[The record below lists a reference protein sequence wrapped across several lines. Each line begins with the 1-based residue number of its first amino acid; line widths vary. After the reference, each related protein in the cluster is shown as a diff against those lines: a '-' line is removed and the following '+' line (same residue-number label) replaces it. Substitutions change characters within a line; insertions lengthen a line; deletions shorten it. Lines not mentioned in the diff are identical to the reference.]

1 LQATGFRQAEATV
14 VLARGRATT
23 RDFTLISEMAELP
36 VANASDK
43 ILRVRAITIGNE
55 PIAYANLQVNGGRRY
70 VSDDSGRFD
79 LPIAIRGRA
88 SVLMRRIGFEPAEIV
103 LTEMPDTAVQVQ
115 MRAVARTLE
124 TQVVTVRSPYA
135 RLDLGGFYRRMKEV
149 ERGARTGYFV
159 TPEDLELRKPQNVT
173 DAVEQFPSIRL
184 RPIND
189 DRYCRDGGTTAGRF
203 CGMPNNR
210 RMRIEDESGCP
221 LTVFLDRVRIQ
232 PSIVK
237 LEPVDEEVN
246 SLVQPN
252 SVSGIEVYVGKSGG
266 PPEFPVYDRTCG
278 VVVIWTK

>member
-1 LQATGFRQAEATV
+1 
-14 VLARGRATT
+14 
-23 RDFTLISEMAELP
+23 
-36 VANASDK
+36 
-43 ILRVRAITIGNE
+43 
-55 PIAYANLQVNGGRRY
+55 
-70 VSDDSGRFD
+70 
-79 LPIAIRGRA
+79 
-88 SVLMRRIGFEPAEIV
+88 
-103 LTEMPDTAVQVQ
+103 
-115 MRAVARTLE
+115 
-124 TQVVTVRSPYA
+124 
-135 RLDLGGFYRRMKEV
+135 MKEV